1 MGLEVKNLPASAGD
15 IRESDSIPGSGR
27 SLGGGHSNPFKY
39 SCLENPMD
47 REAWWA
53 TVQGV
58 AKSWTQL
65 KQLSMHT
72 CLAATMLDNED
83 QDIPSSHKVLLGL
96 RTGSLISRVSV

>member
-1 MGLEVKNLPASAGD
+1 MGLEVRNLPASAGD
-15 IRESDSIPGSGR
+15 TRESGSIPGSGR
-27 SLGGGHSNPFKY
+27 SLGGGHSNPLKY

-47 REAWWA
+47 RGACWV

-72 CLAATMLDNED
+72 CLAATVLDNED
-83 QDIPSSHKVLLGL
+83 QDIPSSYKVLLEL
-96 RTGSLISRVSV
+96 RTRSLISQISV